1 MNFKNTIIIMTS
13 NIGSEEFN
21 AEAAKI
27 GFTVSEKD
35 EEKIISGYADIR
47 DRVLKQLP
55 DVFAPEFLNRID
67 KTIVFSPLDKKVLK
81 SIVILQLDD
90 LIKRLSVLRIQFTYD
105 TKSVMQIVSETYN
118 PEYGAR
124 PVRRYIQE
132 KIEDVIADAL
142 VDRQT
147 KKHIVLSAEK
157 KALKFIWK

>member
-1 MNFKNTIIIMTS
+1 MTS

-27 GFTVSEKD
+27 GFTVSESD
-35 EEKIISGYADIR
+35 EEKIISEYAHIR

-90 LIKRLSVLRIQFTYD
+90 LVKRLSDLGLQFTYD
-105 TKSVMQIVSETYN
+105 AKAVTHIVSETYN
-118 PEYGAR
+118 PEFGAR

-132 KIEDVIADAL
+132 KIEDIIADAL

-147 KKHIVLSAEK
+147 KKQIVLSSEK
-157 KALKFIWK
+157 KTLKFLWK